1 MKVAKRAV
9 KHECRPWGTATA
21 MSQALTRAKK
31 HVPPLPGHSG
41 SRPDYGRERSLFETF
56 LAGKSLKLTRQRETI
71 MNEIFA
77 SGGHFEAEDM
87 VERLKHK
94 HARVSRATVYR
105 TLELLQ
111 ECRLVEKVNFGTS
124 RSFYEHI
131 HLGQHHDHIICTRC
145 NLVIEFV
152 DDRIEQI
159 QEEICVRNGIR
170 LKTHS
175 MRLFGEC
182 VTCRLGKD
190 GPVPRLPAGAGESA
204 DSPNL
209 IQA

>member
-1 MKVAKRAV
+1 MGRSVSRSRAT
-9 KHECRPWGTATA
+9 KG
-21 MSQALTRAKK
+21 
-31 HVPPLPGHSG
+31 VPPFPRHPGSK
-41 SRPDYGRERSLFETF
+41 PDLSRERSLFEAF

-94 HARVSRATVYR
+94 QARVSRATIYR

-152 DDRIEQI
+152 DDRIEQL

-182 VTCRLGKD
+182 IVCRLGKD
-190 GPVPRLPAGAGESA
+190 GPVPRLPAGAAGNA
-204 DSPNL
+204 DSPNV
-209 IQA
+209 I

>member
-1 MKVAKRAV
+1 MNRAQSRSRSALR
-9 KHECRPWGTATA
+9 RPAR
-21 MSQALTRAKK
+21 RAGRT
-31 HVPPLPGHSG
+31 VGRSAPPK
-41 SRPDYGRERSLFETF
+41 PDFGRERSLFAAF

-94 HARVSRATVYR
+94 RARVSRATVYR

-111 ECRLVEKVNFGTS
+111 ECRLVEKVNFGTA

-131 HLGQHHDHIICTRC
+131 HLGEHHDHIICTRC

-152 DDRIEQI
+152 DDRIEKL
-159 QEEICVRNGIR
+159 QEEICTRNGIR
-170 LKTHS
+170 LKSHS

-182 VTCRLGKD
+182 AVCRLGKD
-190 GPVPRLPAGAGESA
+190 GPPPAVRPAS
-204 DSPNL
+204 SPTVSVV
-209 IQA
+209 QP